1 MHLFVDVTA
10 PTSICS
16 RITTTHELTQAEP
29 PRLQIGSWCSALT
42 IQLFIIAMGWY
53 FWGGDKILLPGCG
66 PDHCRVIGVLGVL
79 LRWMLL
85 PACESVGLSLLW
97 MTKQSMISPLLR
109 LREILTS
116 LHQPL
121 PAAG

>member
-1 MHLFVDVTA
+1 MQLFDVTA
-10 PTSICS
+10 PISTCS
-16 RITTTHELTQAEP
+16 RIVTTHDLTQAEP
-29 PRLQIGSWCSALT
+29 PRLQMGSWCSALT

-53 FWGGDKILLPGCG
+53 FWGGDKILLPACG
-66 PDHCRVIGVLGVL
+66 SVHCREIGVLGVL

-85 PACESVGLSLLW
+85 SACESVSLRLLW
-97 MTKQSMISPLLR
+97 MTAQSMISPLLR
-109 LREILTS
+109 LREILIS